1 MMFGDDKKLL
11 LPIVFDLANLVK
23 NSARKYIKLDNEL
36 TKAAVQQATL
46 QERKDE
52 LTVEESAQDDNVG
65 TIDVSGAKP
74 HEEAAATSLEDF
86 FDEVQSDILDPQ
98 MINEALQSNNTPA
111 AAAGSSK
118 TTPGQSSSPHKR
130 TRRSPI
136 EFVHKLT
143 RSVPLSVSEQQLLG
157 GAAGRT
163 IKLNTTA
170 FQQPNG
176 ANLQSTISQATIT
189 TTTNTNTNTEA
200 TPSST
205 QTYEEIEDLAF
216 AGLNGTELPLSADA
230 RTYELNGNSNS
241 SAEEPLPSPEELIAG
256 PRYRLSGNKRYSQKM
271 PPIKRKRV
279 QSSSSYGRGR
289 PKTSASSHNPVVAPP
304 HKKCERFTNNMC
316 IRTDDYPL

>member
-1 MMFGDDKKLL
+1 MFGDDKKLL

-36 TKAAVQQATL
+36 AKAAVQQTKL

-52 LTVEESAQDDNVG
+52 LTVEESEADDSVG

-74 HEEAAATSLEDF
+74 QEEAVASLEDF

-98 MINEALQSNNTPA
+98 MINEALQSNNTPS

-118 TTPGQSSSPHKR
+118 PSPSQSSSPRKR
-130 TRRSPI
+130 ARRSPV

-143 RSVPLSVSEQQLLG
+143 RSVPISVSEQQLLG

-170 FQQPNG
+170 FQQPSG
-176 ANLQSTISQATIT
+176 STMQSTISQTTIT
-189 TTTNTNTNTEA
+189 ATTET

-205 QTYEEIEDLAF
+205 QSYEEIEDLAF
-216 AGLNGTELPLSADA
+216 VGLNGTELPLSADA

-256 PRYRLSGNKRYSQKM
+256 PRHRLSSNKRYSHKM

-279 QSSSSYGRGR
+279 QSSSYGRGR

>member
-1 MMFGDDKKLL
+1 MFGDDKKLL

-36 TKAAVQQATL
+36 TKAAQQQASTL
-46 QERKDE
+46 QARKDE
-52 LTVEESAQDDNVG
+52 LTVEESQQDDSVG
-65 TIDVSGAKP
+65 TIDVTEGKPQEEEQAAGA
-74 HEEAAATSLEDF
+74 SLEDF
-86 FDEVQSDILDPQ
+86 FDDVQSDILDPQ
-98 MINEALQSNNTPA
+98 MINEALQSNNTPPA
-111 AAAGSSK
+111 AAHKPTAS
-118 TTPGQSSSPHKR
+118 QSSNQHKR
-130 TRRSPI
+130 ARRSPI

-170 FQQPNG
+170 FQQPSG
-176 ANLQSTISQATIT
+176 AAVQSATNIGQQTTIT
-189 TTTNTNTNTEA
+189 STVA

-205 QTYEEIEDLAF
+205 QSYEEIEDLAF
-216 AGLNGTELPLSADA
+216 AGLNGTELPLNADA
-230 RTYELNGNSNS
+230 RTYELTGNNNS
-241 SAEEPLPSPEELIAG
+241 SVEEEPLPSPEELIAG
-256 PRYRLSGNKRYSQKM
+256 PRYRLNSNGNKRYSQKL

>member
-36 TKAAVQQATL
+36 AKAALQQA
-46 QERKDE
+46 RKDE
-52 LTVEESAQDDNVG
+52 LTVEESEQDDSVG
-65 TIDVSGAKP
+65 TIDVSEVKPQQEQAAGA
-74 HEEAAATSLEDF
+74 SLEDF

-98 MINEALQSNNTPA
+98 MINEALQSNNTPPADA
-111 AAAGSSK
+111 APKPAAS
-118 TTPGQSSSPHKR
+118 QSSNQHKR
-130 TRRSPI
+130 ARRSPL

-170 FQQPNG
+170 FQQPSG
-176 ANLQSTISQATIT
+176 ATIQSATNIGQQT
-189 TTTNTNTNTEA
+189 TITSTVA

-205 QTYEEIEDLAF
+205 QSYEEIEDLAF
-216 AGLNGTELPLSADA
+216 AGLNGTELPLNADA
-230 RTYELNGNSNS
+230 RTYELTGNSNS
-241 SAEEPLPSPEELIAG
+241 SAEEEPLPSPEELIAG
-256 PRYRLSGNKRYSQKM
+256 PRYRLNSNKRYSQKM